1 MAADTAPDIAA
12 PDDADLDNPFW
23 SALRSRHAHLAIGTD
38 LVARYPADHAPFLGV
53 AHADVEADA
62 ALAALLAPGE
72 SVYLIGVAP
81 RMPAGTG
88 LSLDVHGDLVQMIRT
103 EPMAVPD
110 GPAIVPLGEAQR
122 GDVLALTAL
131 VYPHY
136 FRERTLALGR
146 YFGMYVDGR
155 LAAMAGERMATDRY
169 RELSAICTHPHYLG
183 RGYARRLTA
192 WLANDV
198 LAAGRTPYLHVSPAN
213 ARAKGLYAA
222 MGFRLRSHVPFW
234 SLRRDG

>member
-1 MAADTAPDIAA
+1 MAADFIPDAS
-12 PDDADLDNPFW
+12 DLDNPFW

-38 LVARYPADHAPFLGV
+38 TVARYPADHAPFLGV
-53 AHADVEADA
+53 AHADVDADA

-81 RMPAGTG
+81 RVPLGMT
-88 LSLDVHGDLVQMIRT
+88 LDAHGDLVQMIRS
-103 EPMAVPD
+103 EPMPVPD
-110 GPAIVPLGEAQR
+110 GPVIVPLGEAQR
-122 GDVLALTAL
+122 DDVLALTAL

-146 YFGMYVDGR
+146 YFGIYVDGR
-155 LAAMAGERMATDRY
+155 LAAMAGERLATERFQ
-169 RELSAICTHPHYLG
+169 ELSAICTHPEFLG

-213 ARAKGLYAA
+213 ARAKGVYED
-222 MGFRLRSHVPFW
+222 MGFALRSRVPFW

>member
-1 MAADTAPDIAA
+1 MAADIAHEIA
-12 PDDADLDNPFW
+12 SDGVDLDNPFW

-38 LVARYPADHAPFLGV
+38 AVARYPADHAPFLGV

-62 ALAALLAPGE
+62 AHALLAPGE
-72 SVYLIGVAP
+72 RVYLIGVAP
-81 RMPAGTG
+81 RVRAGTA
-88 LSLDVHGDLVQMIRT
+88 LTLDVHGDLVQMIRS

-110 GPAIVPLGEAQR
+110 GPAIVPLGEAQCD
-122 GDVLALTAL
+122 DVLALTRL

-146 YFGMYVDGR
+146 YFGIYVDGR
-155 LAAMAGERMATDRY
+155 LAAMAGERLATDRCQ
-169 RELSAICTHPHYLG
+169 ELSAICTHPEFLG

-213 ARAKGLYAA
+213 ERAKGLYAA
-222 MGFRLRSHVPFW
+222 MGFRLRSQVPFW
-234 SLRRDG
+234 SLRRM

>member
-1 MAADTAPDIAA
+1 MAADSISDTS
-12 PDDADLDNPFW
+12 DLDNPFW
-23 SALRSRHAHLAIGTD
+23 SALRSRHAHLAIGTGD
-38 LVARYPADHAPFLGV
+38 VARYPADHAPFLGV
-53 AHADVEADA
+53 AHAEVEAD
-62 ALAALLAPGE
+62 AALLAPGE

-81 RMPAGTG
+81 RRVPADMR
-88 LSLDVHGDLVQMIRT
+88 LDFHGDLVQMIRT
-103 EPMAVPD
+103 EPMPVPD
-110 GPAIVPLGEAQR
+110 GPQIVPLGDAQR
-122 GDVLALTAL
+122 DDVLALTAL

-155 LAAMAGERMATDRY
+155 LAAMVGERLATDRY
-169 RELSAICTHPHYLG
+169 QELSAICTHPDFLG

-213 ARAKGLYAA
+213 ARAKGLYDA

-234 SLRRDG
+234 SLRRDA

>member
-1 MAADTAPDIAA
+1 MAAHSIPDASA
-12 PDDADLDNPFW
+12 LDNPFW

-38 LVARYPADHAPFLGV
+38 AVARYPADHAPFLGV

-81 RMPAGTG
+81 RVPTGTK
-88 LSLDVHGDLVQMIRT
+88 LALDFHGDLVQMIRT
-103 EPMAVPD
+103 EPMLVPD
-110 GPAIVPLGEAQR
+110 GPAIVPLGDAQR
-122 GDVLALTAL
+122 EDVLALTAL

-136 FRERTLALGR
+136 FRARTLALGR
-146 YFGMYVDGR
+146 YFGICVDGR
-155 LAAMAGERMATDRY
+155 LAAMAGERLATDRY
-169 RELSAICTHPHYLG
+169 QELSAICTHPDFLG

-213 ARAKGLYAA
+213 ARAKSLYEA
-222 MGFRLRSHVPFW
+222 MGFRLRSRVPFW
-234 SLRRDG
+234 SLRREG

>member
-1 MAADTAPDIAA
+1 MAADPISDTSE
-12 PDDADLDNPFW
+12 LDNPFW

-38 LVARYPADHAPFLGV
+38 AVARYPADHAPFLGV
-53 AHADVEADA
+53 AHADVDADA
-62 ALAALLAPGE
+62 PLAALLAPGE

-81 RMPAGTG
+81 RVPAGMA
-88 LSLDVHGDLVQMIRT
+88 LDFHGDLVQMIRT
-103 EPMAVPD
+103 EPMPVPD
-110 GPAIVPLGEAQR
+110 GPAIVPLGDAQR
-122 GDVLALTAL
+122 DDVLALTAL

-146 YFGMYVDGR
+146 YFGIYVDGR
-155 LAAMAGERMATDRY
+155 LAAMAGERLATDRHQ
-169 RELSAICTHPHYLG
+169 ELSAICTHPDFLG

-192 WLANDV
+192 WLSNDV

-213 ARAKGLYAA
+213 ARAKGLYED

-234 SLRRDG
+234 SLRRP